1 MRQTALTSASLV
13 RIQVTY
19 DHGVRFARGP
29 PSAVQLSRGYGSDTA
44 DPSGQAANCAGSIRV
59 NTRGTGLLRFEAKC
73 RERAVNVGNTILS
86 PGVPTFQQCDK
97 ARGACFLLVMT
108 WVLPRVP

>member
-29 PSAVQLSRGYGSDTA
+29 SAVQ
-44 DPSGQAANCAGSIRV
+44 
-59 NTRGTGLLRFEAKC
+59 LLRFEAKC
-73 RERAVNVGNTILS
+73 GERAVNVGNTILS